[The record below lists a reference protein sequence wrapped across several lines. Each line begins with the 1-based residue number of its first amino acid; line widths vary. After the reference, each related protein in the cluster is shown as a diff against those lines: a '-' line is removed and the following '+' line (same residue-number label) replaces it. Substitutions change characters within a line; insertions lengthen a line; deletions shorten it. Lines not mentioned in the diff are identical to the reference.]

1 MALPATSLIIVS
13 RHRAAALRRAVA
25 AVCQL
30 DHQQVELIVVADPAA
45 FAGLPDLP
53 IKKVPFDT
61 PNISAARNAGLAVAA
76 GEVIAF
82 LDDDAVPEPPWLSR
96 LTAPFQQPDIV
107 AATGYVIGRNGF
119 SYQWRASEVDH
130 LGEDHPL
137 QVPDTGM
144 VQAGSARRTI
154 KTQGTNCAFRA
165 GLLRKV
171 GGFDPAYHFFLDEA
185 DLDLRLALSGRTA
198 VVPKARVHHGFHA
211 SDRRRSDRVP
221 TTLHEIG
228 ASSMVFLRRH
238 ADEAAWPAAL
248 ARRRATERLRALGH
262 MVGGALLPG
271 EVGPLLATLEAGI
284 AEGAS
289 RHLQPL
295 SPLPLPDQPF
305 LPLPGTGPRQLR
317 LFAGRAWQG
326 HALARAARTAVAEGA
341 VAVVMRLS
349 PTARRHSIR
358 FHPDGYWEQTG
369 GLFGAAERHEPAVR
383 PFTFSRRVH
392 QESLRWAEFRP
403 SFLRFQDKLE

>member
-1 MALPATSLIIVS
+1 MRLPRWT
-13 RHRAAALRRAVA
+13 
-25 AVCQL
+25 
-30 DHQQVELIVVADPAA
+30 
-45 FAGLPDLP
+45 
-53 IKKVPFDT
+53 
-61 PNISAARNAGLAVAA
+61 LAE
-76 GEVIAF
+76 G
-82 LDDDAVPEPPWLSR
+82 
-96 LTAPFQQPDIV
+96 
-107 AATGYVIGRNGF
+107 
-119 SYQWRASEVDH
+119 
-130 LGEDHPL
+130 
-137 QVPDTGM
+137 
-144 VQAGSARRTI
+144 
-154 KTQGTNCAFRA
+154 
-165 GLLRKV
+165 

-317 LFAGRAWQG
+317 LLRVGPGKAMPWPGPPAQLWPRGSGCGDAPQPN
-326 HALARAARTAVAEGA
+326 RAAAFDP
-341 VAVVMRLS
+341 LS
-349 PTARRHSIR
+349 
-358 FHPDGYWEQTG
+358 
-369 GLFGAAERHEPAVR
+369 
-383 PFTFSRRVH
+383 SRRLLGTDRR
-392 QESLRWAEFRP
+392 SFRR
-403 SFLRFQDKLE
+403 S